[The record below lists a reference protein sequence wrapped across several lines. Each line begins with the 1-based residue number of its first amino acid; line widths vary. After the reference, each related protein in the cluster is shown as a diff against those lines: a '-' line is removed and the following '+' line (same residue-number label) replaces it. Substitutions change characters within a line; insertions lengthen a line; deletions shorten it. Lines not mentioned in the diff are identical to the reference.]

1 MKKKQFDCVE
11 MKRAGGKRVYEAVK
25 GMSIQEEVE
34 FWRKQTAQARKEA
47 EAGKARSSS
56 RTRTVTG

>member
-1 MKKKQFDCVE
+1 MKKKRFDCVE

-34 FWRKQTAQARKEA
+34 FWRRQTAQARKEA
-47 EAGKARSSS
+47 EAGKARSS
-56 RTRTVTG
+56 T

>member
-1 MKKKQFDCVE
+1 MKRKQFDCVE

-47 EAGKARSSS
+47 KGRKACRASHI
-56 RTRTVTG
+56 VTW